1 MQYMTGKPMGG
12 GEKQIWSPYLNC
24 NVKKYYSTPKKK
36 KKKVFL
42 DESIKNSNHTE
53 VDMSND
59 LIQQNNEISK
69 LQKSKEAKTYT

>member
-1 MQYMTGKPMGG
+1 MGG
-12 GEKQIWSPYLNC
+12 GKKQIWSHRTC
-24 NVKKYYSTPKKK
+24 TGVKHC
-36 KKKVFL
+36 VFL

>member
-1 MQYMTGKPMGG
+1 M
-12 GEKQIWSPYLNC
+12 
-24 NVKKYYSTPKKK
+24 
-36 KKKVFL
+36 FL